1 MLVIFTRNQGTA
13 WLHIMEKLIYTVKV
27 TRRVLFNLKELKAV
41 YERWP
46 CHQLNELKFVSN
58 GRQCHSDLINKIL
71 NVQIYFYTHLS
82 LIPTFREAR
91 NLSGPARSPGKIVCL
106 VS

>member
-46 CHQLNELKFVSN
+46 CHQLNEL
-58 GRQCHSDLINKIL
+58 
-71 NVQIYFYTHLS
+71 
-82 LIPTFREAR
+82 
-91 NLSGPARSPGKIVCL
+91 
-106 VS
+106 